1 MGTYRRARTDT
12 IMCRRGAK
20 RRKGG
25 ALAALW
31 MASGATTVPT
41 FVRMEHA
48 AAPGGGTGV
57 AMALLTVVSCGS

>member
-48 AAPGGGTGV
+48 AAP
-57 AMALLTVVSCGS
+57 